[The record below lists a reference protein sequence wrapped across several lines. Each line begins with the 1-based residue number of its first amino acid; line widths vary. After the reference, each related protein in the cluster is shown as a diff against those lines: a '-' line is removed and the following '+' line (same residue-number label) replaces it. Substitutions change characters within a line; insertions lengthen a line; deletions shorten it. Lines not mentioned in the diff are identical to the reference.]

1 MVKNPPVNGGETR
14 DACLIRGLGRSP
26 GEGNGNPLHYYC
38 LENSTDRGVWR
49 ATVHRATKSQTEHMN
64 VYGGSGTELRSHMH
78 YIVTTIIP
86 GENNYYY
93 AHLIGEERGLENF

>member
-1 MVKNPPVNGGETR
+1 MQETQ
-14 DACLIRGLGRSP
+14 DTGSVLGSGRSP
-26 GEGNGNPLHYYC
+26 GVRSGFPLQYSC

-86 GENNYYY
+86 GESNYYY

>member
-1 MVKNPPVNGGETR
+1 MQETQ
-14 DACLIRGLGRSP
+14 DTGSVPGSEKSP
-26 GEGNGNPLHYYC
+26 GEGNGNPVQYSF